1 MYTINNKAK
10 QRITSS
16 ELFVSVLH
24 LSDMSGITIER
35 VRYGQGQRENVS
47 ILCIPDVSGIP
58 TGRVWYCMRTLIE
71 LQLSL

>member
-1 MYTINNKAK
+1 MNNKAK
-10 QRITSS
+10 RRITSS

-47 ILCIPDVSGIP
+47 VLRIPDVSGIEG
-58 TGRVWYCMRTLIE
+58 TRTLTE